1 MSSTPWRTFRINSIK
16 RSDMYVD
23 FDELPDSSRIWI
35 YQSDRELD
43 ETQLREISAV
53 LKDFVE
59 EWTRHGRDLRGSFT
73 ILYNHFIVI
82 GVDESF
88 NQVSGCSID
97 ASTHVFKRFE
107 EQFGIELLNKLNTAF
122 RSGEHIN
129 VVPLSQFQNFVREE
143 RIDRNTT
150 VFNNMVQTKKELSHA
165 WEVPASESWHSRYFN

>member
-1 MSSTPWRTFRINSIK
+1 
-16 RSDMYVD
+16 MYVEFQD
-23 FDELPDSSRIWI
+23 LPDTSRIWV

-43 ETQLREISAV
+43 EAQLREMNVA
-53 LKDFVE
+53 LKNFIE
-59 EWTRHGRDLRGSFT
+59 EWTRHGKDLRGSYT

-97 ASTHVFKRFE
+97 ASTHLFKRFE
-107 EQFGIELLNKLNTAF
+107 EQFGIELLNRLNTAF

-129 VVPLSQFQNFVREE
+129 VVPLSDFQNYVRQD
-143 RIDRNTT
+143 RIGRDTL
-150 VFNNMVQTKKELSHA
+150 VFNNMVQTKKELEEA